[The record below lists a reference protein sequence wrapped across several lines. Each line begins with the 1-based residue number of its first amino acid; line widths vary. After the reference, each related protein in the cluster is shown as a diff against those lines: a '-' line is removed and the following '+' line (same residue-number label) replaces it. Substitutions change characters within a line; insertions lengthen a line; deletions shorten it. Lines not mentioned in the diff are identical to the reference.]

1 MSQTNKAELEI
12 NVEPAPFAEAGSAA
26 DFISLMKPRV
36 MSLVVF
42 TALIGLVMAP
52 ASVHPVVGVS
62 AIMLI
67 ALGAGASAALNMW
80 YDADIDAVMA
90 RTQSRPVPV
99 GRITSEDALMFGLW
113 MSGLS
118 VLSMAVLINY
128 VTAALLAFTIF
139 FYAVVYTMFLKRRTA
154 QNIVIGGAAGAFP
167 PVIGWASATGSVSLE
182 PLIFFLIIFVWT
194 PPHFWA
200 LALIK
205 NDDYRAAQ
213 IPMMPVMHGPVAT
226 MRQILIYSL
235 ALGVTVMLPYLFGF
249 SGLFYALGAGIL
261 SFIFIGLA
269 SLLMLSPPARR
280 DRFAGMLF
288 AYSIFYL
295 FVIFT
300 LLPVDRL
307 MASGV

>member
-1 MSQTNKAELEI
+1 
-12 NVEPAPFAEAGSAA
+12 
-26 DFISLMKPRV
+26 
-36 MSLVVF
+36 
-42 TALIGLVMAP
+42 
-52 ASVHPVVGVS
+52 
-62 AIMLI
+62 
-67 ALGAGASAALNMW
+67 
-80 YDADIDAVMA
+80 
-90 RTQSRPVPV
+90 
-99 GRITSEDALMFGLW
+99 MFGLW

>member
-1 MSQTNKAELEI
+1 MSQTHKAELEI
-12 NVEPAPFAEAGSAA
+12 NMDQVSLADAGSAA

-42 TALIGLVMAP
+42 TALVGLIMAP
-52 ASVHPVVGVS
+52 VSLNPVLAVS
-62 AIMLI
+62 AVILI

-90 RTQSRPVPV
+90 RTKTRPVPA
-99 GRITSEDALMFGLW
+99 GRIDREDALMFGLW

-128 VTAALLAFTIF
+128 ASAALLAFTIF
-139 FYAVVYTMFLKRRTA
+139 FYAVIYTMMLKRRTA

-167 PVIGWASATGSVSLE
+167 PVIGWVAATGSISLE
-182 PLIFFLIIFVWT
+182 PLVFFLIIFIWT

-200 LALIK
+200 LALVK
-205 NDDYRAAQ
+205 NDDYRAAN
-213 IPMMPVMHGPVAT
+213 IPMLPVTSGADAT
-226 MRQILIYSL
+226 VRQILLYTL
-235 ALGVTVMLPYLFGF
+235 ALAGTVMLPYLLGF
-249 SGLFYALGAGIL
+249 SGLLYGVGAGVA
-261 SFIFIGLA
+261 SAIFVGL
-269 SLLMLSPPARR
+269 SLLLAVSSPERR
-280 DRFAGMLF
+280 NRIAGMVF

-295 FVIFT
+295 FTVFA

-307 MASGV
+307 MDSGL

>member
-1 MSQTNKAELEI
+1 MSQTNNAELEI

-62 AIMLI
+62 AIILI

-90 RTQSRPVPV
+90 RTQSRPVPA

-213 IPMMPVMHGPVAT
+213 IPMMPVMHGPLAT